1 MNFFCQKSV
10 ITQKMHLKKREMGL
24 SKYSYCEN
32 CIESECGIGGRIP
45 SVFILKAE
53 HDAGRM
59 GNECKPMLEDKQT
72 GEQQA

>member
-1 MNFFCQKSV
+1 
-10 ITQKMHLKKREMGL
+10 MGL

-53 HDAGRM
+53 HAAGRM